1 MPAGRAPRAQWEK
14 KDNREQGVKNVV
26 HPSVCNAPK
35 GKKLGVR
42 K

>member
-1 MPAGRAPRAQWEK
+1 MLDSNLYLISVMEFLRRS
-14 KDNREQGVKNVV
+14 RV
-26 HPSVCNAPK
+26 SVCNAPK